1 VIDPPSK
8 LRIAEHRVGDVTVL
22 VLTGALTLDDGDLG
36 LRRHVHGLLEEG
48 RNKILL
54 DLGGVSLIDSAGAG
68 MLVAKLKT
76 VRDRNGDLKLLN
88 MSPRTSRVLGSMKML
103 TAFEV
108 FEEEAQAVRSF
119 DVEVR
124 GA

>member
-1 VIDPPSK
+1 MIDPPSK
-8 LRIAEHRVGDVTVL
+8 LRIAEHRAGDVTVL

-68 MLVAKLKT
+68 MLVAKLRT
-76 VRDRNGDLKLLN
+76 VRERGGSLKLLR

-108 FEEEAQAVRSF
+108 FEDEAQAITSF
-119 DVEVR
+119 GVD
-124 GA
+124 APDA

>member
-8 LRIAEHRVGDVTVL
+8 LRIAEHRVGNVTVL

-54 DLGGVSLIDSAGAG
+54 DLGGVSLLDSAGAG

-76 VRDRNGDLKLLN
+76 VRDRNGELKLLN
-88 MSPRTSRVLGSMKML
+88 MSPRTARVLGSMKML
-103 TAFEV
+103 SSFAV
-108 FEEEAQAVRSF
+108 FEDEAEAIKSF
-119 DVEVR
+119 
-124 GA
+124 GADAPDS